1 MNMEQI
7 VRTIR
12 EMRNT
17 TPDAVAVKSKELYP
31 QLPIGWAVTQEMIDK
46 GANRFV
52 ETVKVFL

>member
-17 TPDAVAVKSKELYP
+17 TPDAVAVK
-31 QLPIGWAVTQEMIDK
+31 
-46 GANRFV
+46 
-52 ETVKVFL
+52 VKSCIRDFRSDGP

>member
-31 QLPIGWAVTQEMIDK
+31 QLPIGRAVTQEMIDK

-52 ETVKVFL
+52 RL